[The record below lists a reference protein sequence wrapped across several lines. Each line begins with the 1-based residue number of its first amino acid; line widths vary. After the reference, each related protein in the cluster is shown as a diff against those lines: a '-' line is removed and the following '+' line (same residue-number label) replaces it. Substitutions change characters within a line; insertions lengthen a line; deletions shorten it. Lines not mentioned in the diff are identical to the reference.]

1 MLANYLVTYMD
12 GSSKLFENSELYKLR
27 PDIWVITQGNLTTMI
42 FTASVRSIDKVNA
55 THHTIE

>member
-1 MLANYLVTYMD
+1 MLANHLITYTD
-12 GSSKLFENSELYKLR
+12 GSSKLFENSELYKLC

-42 FTASVRSIDKVNA
+42 FTASIRSIEKVNV

>member
-1 MLANYLVTYMD
+1 MLANHLVTYTD

-27 PDIWVITQGNLTTMI
+27 PDIWVITQGNISTMI
-42 FTASVRSIDKVNA
+42 FTASVRSIEKVNE

>member
-1 MLANYLVTYMD
+1 MLANHLVTYTD

-42 FTASVRSIDKVNA
+42 FTASVRSIEKVNV
-55 THHTIE
+55 TSHTIE

>member
-1 MLANYLVTYMD
+1 MLANHFVTYTD

-27 PDIWVITQGNLTTMI
+27 PDIWVIAQGNVSTMI
-42 FTASVRSIDKVNA
+42 FTASVRSIEKVNV

>member
-1 MLANYLVTYMD
+1 MLANHLITYTD

-42 FTASVRSIDKVNA
+42 FTASVRSIEKVNA
-55 THHTIE
+55 THHIIE

>member
-1 MLANYLVTYMD
+1 MLANHLVTYTD

-42 FTASVRSIDKVNA
+42 FTASVRSIEKVNV
-55 THHTIE
+55 THRIIE